1 MCLLQWKSIPRLSK
15 GRTTTRIKSS
25 ETSSIQNSVSA
36 FEVTLNSSSWSKLA
50 NAKHF
55 KARGS
60 SSHSRS
66 CTSMCR
72 WQGKSFSV
80 PETHPHP
87 TSHRIPPGVTNE
99 GQKPSDRYRVA
110 TFSWSLTVAHD
121 LTNVTSLSKNGRC
134 QLFWQFVAL
143 IETAYYDYSLKTG
156 LKRTK
161 NLSRS
166 WKPRTNWLLVY
177 DQNPEEFQCPF
188 SREEQVEGNNTHSL
202 FLGWAKPKHPTG
214 LQRCP
219 RTKPI
224 QRWKG

>member
-66 CTSMCR
+66 CTNMCR

-80 PETHPHP
+80 PPEYPRGHKRKT
-87 TSHRIPPGVTNE
+87 R
-99 GQKPSDRYRVA
+99 KPSDRYRVA

-156 LKRTK
+156 LKRT
-161 NLSRS
+161 
-166 WKPRTNWLLVY
+166 
-177 DQNPEEFQCPF
+177 
-188 SREEQVEGNNTHSL
+188 
-202 FLGWAKPKHPTG
+202 
-214 LQRCP
+214 
-219 RTKPI
+219 
-224 QRWKG
+224 